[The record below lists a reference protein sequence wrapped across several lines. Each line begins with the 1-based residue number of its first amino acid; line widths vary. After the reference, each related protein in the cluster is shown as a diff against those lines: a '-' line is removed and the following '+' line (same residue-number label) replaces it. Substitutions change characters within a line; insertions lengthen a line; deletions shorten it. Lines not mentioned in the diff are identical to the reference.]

1 MIKENRR
8 LWKLILYTI
17 PTFGIYSIV
26 LWFQFTKDLNDM
38 NNEEKPLKNYI
49 LVLFLSII
57 TFGIYRWVWFFYL
70 ADRIQTTGQDMGM
83 KIGPGAGTTLSIRLF
98 GTFILIGPLISNYLV
113 IKNMNNVAKEYNS
126 NFKKNTTVKEM
137 K

>member
-17 PTFGIYSIV
+17 PTFGIYSIIF
-26 LWFQFTKDLNDM
+26 WFQFTKDLNDM